1 MVRPADGGRPCHS
14 GVKTGDGGFFLKTEK
29 SGKFHAL
36 AMGPSRKAKPA
47 IQASGLLLLAEV
59 GNPLSK
65 KAFEPSQRSGGIG
78 LVMAPDVD
86 AAKMWRALEAEALAF
101 AEQITDPEARRT
113 MLIIAEG
120 YRRLAEHADKRDKP
134 KIVE

>member
-1 MVRPADGGRPCHS
+1 
-14 GVKTGDGGFFLKTEK
+14 
-29 SGKFHAL
+29 
-36 AMGPSRKAKPA
+36 
-47 IQASGLLLLAEV
+47 
-59 GNPLSK
+59 
-65 KAFEPSQRSGGIG
+65 
-78 LVMAPDVD
+78 MAPDVD

-101 AEQITDPEARRT
+101 AEQLTDPEARRT